1 MEEKFFQTAPVSSW
15 SSTTAMRIPATH
27 RGRGEW
33 ENGREEIRDEKLF
46 GHKRLKR
53 KKNSQPVH
61 WPTVDS
67 EPDDDSNNID
77 AADLYISGGY
87 DTEFDK

>member
-1 MEEKFFQTAPVSSW
+1 MEFDDSNEDSSYATPLSGIKDEGNGKMGEKKLGTK
-15 SSTTAMRIPATH
+15 
-27 RGRGEW
+27 
-33 ENGREEIRDEKLF
+33 KLF

-67 EPDDDSNNID
+67 EPDDDNNDID